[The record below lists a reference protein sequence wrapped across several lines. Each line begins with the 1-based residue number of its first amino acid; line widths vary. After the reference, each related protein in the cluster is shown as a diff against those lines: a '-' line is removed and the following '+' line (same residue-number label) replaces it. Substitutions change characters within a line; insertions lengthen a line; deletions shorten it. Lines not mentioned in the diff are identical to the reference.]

1 MKYVYPAVFTRE
13 EGSVY
18 RVVVPDL
25 PGCVTYGDNLAD
37 TIEMGRDAMAMWLCD
52 AEAQYED
59 IPASSDMS
67 AIECDSDS
75 FVNLIDVDTEE
86 YRQQND
92 TRAVKKT
99 LTIPAWLNS
108 RAEKAG
114 VNFSHILQEALKS
127 HLGVDDRANRQSS

>member
-13 EGSVY
+13 EGTAY

-25 PGCVTYGDNLAD
+25 PGCVTYGDDLAD
-37 TIEMGRDAMAMWLCD
+37 TIEMGRDAIAMWLCD
-52 AEAQYED
+52 AEAKYEAV
-59 IPASSDMS
+59 PAPSEIS
-67 AIECDSDS
+67 AIDHDSES
-75 FVNLIDVDTEE
+75 FINLIDVDTEE

-114 VNFSHILQEALKS
+114 VNFSQVLQEALKC
-127 HLGVDDRANRQSS
+127 HLGVEERARRQSS